1 MKTINTVI
9 SIRPKPLRAGG
20 EEKDIS
26 GGLDIYKNIAEN
38 VITITISNSQQ
49 EIEYEYVKL
58 NSGQPKN
65 NRLTNTQVKL
75 IIKYLLLKL
84 LIIDPSMRENTKLK
98 YCRKVQEVCDLF
110 PEAIIVNETS
120 GMFPLSIFSKRRIS
134 RSHNFE
140 PIHSFRENSG
150 LKKYLY
156 FIPKITG
163 VILERLFSNLLVIS
177 SQDLKY
183 YKYFWSPKKIC
194 VVPLRNLV
202 MANKNIN
209 FNVPNDGTN
218 GIAYLSSTFNVKHNS
233 DGVKFLVN
241 KVFDKPEMNSFG
253 LNIYGSKIPN
263 QFSRKNVVIH
273 GWVDD
278 IEQIYK
284 DNSIFLAVFGGTGQQ
299 SKIFEPMS
307 KGKVVILNPKF
318 VKNQNLVSGTHY
330 LSASNETEYV
340 QHILDSKTNPK
351 KFQEI
356 SNNAFRFC
364 SDLFSYE
371 KNLNTIIHFLNI
383 A

>member
-9 SIRPKPLRAGG
+9 SIRPKPLREGG

-177 SQDLKY
+177 SQDLRY

>member
-1 MKTINTVI
+1 
-9 SIRPKPLRAGG
+9 
-20 EEKDIS
+20 
-26 GGLDIYKNIAEN
+26 
-38 VITITISNSQQ
+38 
-49 EIEYEYVKL
+49 
-58 NSGQPKN
+58 
-65 NRLTNTQVKL
+65 
-75 IIKYLLLKL
+75 
-84 LIIDPSMRENTKLK
+84 MRENTKLN

-177 SQDLKY
+177 SQDLRY

-209 FNVPNDGTN
+209 FNVPNGEIN

-241 KVFDKPEMNSFG
+241 KVFNKPEMDSFE
-253 LNIYGSKIPN
+253 LNIYG
-263 QFSRKNVVIH
+263 
-273 GWVDD
+273 
-278 IEQIYK
+278 
-284 DNSIFLAVFGGTGQQ
+284 DNFLLLSYIFF
-299 SKIFEPMS
+299 
-307 KGKVVILNPKF
+307 
-318 VKNQNLVSGTHY
+318 
-330 LSASNETEYV
+330 LS
-340 QHILDSKTNPK
+340 
-351 KFQEI
+351 
-356 SNNAFRFC
+356 FC
-364 SDLFSYE
+364 SIILYSHTKSKNTRKYCISYFKGTKVLACE
-371 KNLNTIIHFLNI
+371 ERYLEFVAINI
-383 A
+383 N

>member
-20 EEKDIS
+20 EENDIS

-49 EIEYEYVKL
+49 EVKHEYVQL

-65 NRLTNTQVKL
+65 KRMKYSKIKL
-75 IIKYLLLKL
+75 IAKYLLLKL
-84 LIIDPSMRENTKLK
+84 IIIDPSMRENTKLK
-98 YCRKVQEVCDLF
+98 YCKKVQEICDLF
-110 PEAIIVNETS
+110 PGAIIVNETS
-120 GMFPLSIFSKRRIS
+120 GMFPLSIFSKHRIS
-134 RSHNFE
+134 RSNNFE
-140 PIHSFRENSG
+140 PIHCFRENIG

-163 VILERLFSNLLVIS
+163 VLLERLLSNVFVIS
-177 SQDLKY
+177 SQDLRY

-202 MANKNIN
+202 VANKNIYFDEN
-209 FNVPNDGTN
+209 NVEIY

-241 KVFDKPEMNSFG
+241 KVFNKPEMDNFV
-253 LNIYGSKIPN
+253 LNIYGSKISSV
-263 QFSRKNVVIH
+263 FSKKNVIVH
-273 GWVDD
+273 GWVHD
-278 IEQIYK
+278 IEEIYEN
-284 DNSIFLAVFGGTGQQ
+284 NSIFLAVFGGTGQQ

-307 KGKVVILNPKF
+307 RGKVVILNPKL

-330 LSASNETEYV
+330 LSASNDIEYAK
-340 QHILDSKTNPK
+340 HILDSKINPI

-356 SNNAFRFC
+356 GRNAFDYC
-364 SDLFSYE
+364 KELFSYE
-371 KNLNTIIHFLNI
+371 KNLNTITHYLNI
-383 A
+383 S

>member
-1 MKTINTVI
+1 MKPINTVI

-20 EEKDIS
+20 EENDIS

-38 VITITISNSQQ
+38 IITITISNSEQ
-49 EIEYEYVKL
+49 EINSEFVKL
-58 NSGQPKN
+58 NSDQPKTRK
-65 NRLTNTQVKL
+65 NRNSQIKFV
-75 IIKYLLLKL
+75 IKYLLLKF

-110 PEAIIVNETS
+110 PGAIIINETS

-134 RSHNFE
+134 RSNNFE
-140 PIHSFRENSG
+140 PVHSFRENSG

-163 VILERLFSNLLVIS
+163 VILERLLSNIFVIS
-177 SQDLKY
+177 SQDLRY

-194 VVPLRNLV
+194 VVPLRNLI
-202 MANKNIN
+202 MANKNIYIDQIN
-209 FNVPNDGTN
+209 AEIY

-241 KVFDKPEMNSFG
+241 KVFNRPEMGNFE
-253 LNIYGSKIPN
+253 LNIYGSKISSV
-263 QFSRKNVVIH
+263 FGKKNIIIH
-273 GWVDD
+273 GWIDD
-278 IEQIYK
+278 IEEIYK
-284 DNSIFLAVFGGTGQQ
+284 NNSIYLAVFGGTGQQ

-307 KGKVVILNPKF
+307 RGKVVILNPKL

-330 LSASNETEYV
+330 LSASNEIEYV
-340 QHILDSKTNPK
+340 RHILDSKLNPI

-356 SNNAFRFC
+356 GHNAFAYCNR
-364 SDLFSYE
+364 LFSYE
-371 KNLNTIIHFLNI
+371 NNLATIIHHLNI
-383 A
+383 S

>member
-20 EEKDIS
+20 EENDIS

-49 EIEYEYVKL
+49 EIKHEYVKL
-58 NSGQPKN
+58 NSDQPKN
-65 NRLTNTQVKL
+65 RRMKNTQVKL
-75 IIKYLLLKL
+75 ITKYLLLKL

-140 PIHSFRENSG
+140 PIHSFRENTG
-150 LKKYLY
+150 LKKYFY

-163 VILERLFSNLLVIS
+163 VILERLLSNVFVIS
-177 SQDLKY
+177 SQDLRY

-194 VVPLRNLV
+194 VVPLRNIV

-209 FNVPNDGTN
+209 FNVPNGEIN

-241 KVFDKPEMNSFG
+241 KVFNKPEMDSFE
-253 LNIYGSKIPN
+253 LNIYGSKISSV
-263 QFSRKNVVIH
+263 FSKKNVIIH

-278 IEQIYK
+278 IEEIYE

-307 KGKVVILNPKF
+307 RGKVVILNPKL

-330 LSASNETEYV
+330 LSASNEIEYIE
-340 QHILDSKTNPK
+340 HILDSKINPK

-356 SNNAFRFC
+356 SHNGFRFC

-371 KNLNTIIHFLNI
+371 KNLNTIIHYLNI

>member
-1 MKTINTVI
+1 MKPVNTVI

-20 EEKDIS
+20 EENDIS

-49 EIEYEYVKL
+49 EIKSEYVKL
-58 NSGQPKN
+58 NSGQPKTRK
-65 NRLTNTQVKL
+65 NRNSQIKFV
-75 IIKYLLLKL
+75 IKYLLLKF

-98 YCRKVQEVCDLF
+98 YCRKVREVCDLF

-120 GMFPLSIFSKRRIS
+120 AMLPLSVFSKHRIS
-134 RSHNFE
+134 RSNNFE
-140 PIHSFRENSG
+140 PLHSFRENSG

-163 VILERLFSNLLVIS
+163 VLLERLLSNIFVIS
-177 SQDLKY
+177 SQDLRY

-202 MANKNIN
+202 MANKNIYT
-209 FNVPNDGTN
+209 DQTN
-218 GIAYLSSTFNVKHNS
+218 AGIYGIAYLSSTFNVKHNS

-241 KVFDKPEMNSFG
+241 KVFDRPEMDNFE
-253 LNIYGSKIPN
+253 LNIYGSKIPSV
-263 QFSRKNVVIH
+263 FGKKNIIIH
-273 GWVDD
+273 GWIDD
-278 IEQIYK
+278 IEEIYK
-284 DNSIFLAVFGGTGQQ
+284 NNSIFLAVFGGTGQQ

-307 KGKVVILNPKF
+307 RGKVVILNPKL

-330 LSASNETEYV
+330 LSASTEIEYV
-340 QHILDSKTNPK
+340 KHILDSKLNPI

-356 SNNAFRFC
+356 GHNAFAYCNRI
-364 SDLFSYE
+364 FSYE
-371 KNLNTIIHFLNI
+371 DNLTTIIHYLNI
-383 A
+383 S

>member
-20 EEKDIS
+20 EENDIS

-38 VITITISNSQQ
+38 IITITISNSQQ
-49 EIEYEYVKL
+49 EVKHEYVQL

-65 NRLTNTQVKL
+65 KRMKYSKIKL
-75 IIKYLLLKL
+75 IAKYLLLKL
-84 LIIDPSMRENTKLK
+84 IIIDPSMRENTKLK
-98 YCRKVQEVCDLF
+98 YCKKVQEICDLF
-110 PEAIIVNETS
+110 PGAIIVNETS
-120 GMFPLSIFSKRRIS
+120 GMFPLSIFSKHRIS
-134 RSHNFE
+134 RSNNFE
-140 PIHSFRENSG
+140 PIHCFRENIG

-163 VILERLFSNLLVIS
+163 VLLERLLSNVFVIR
-177 SQDLKY
+177 SQDLRY

-202 MANKNIN
+202 VANKNIYFDEN
-209 FNVPNDGTN
+209 NVEIY

-241 KVFDKPEMNSFG
+241 KVFNKPEMDNFV
-253 LNIYGSKIPN
+253 LNIYGSKISSV
-263 QFSRKNVVIH
+263 FSKKNVIVH
-273 GWVDD
+273 GWVHD
-278 IEQIYK
+278 IEEIYEN
-284 DNSIFLAVFGGTGQQ
+284 NSIFLAVFGGTGQQ

-307 KGKVVILNPKF
+307 RGKVVILNPKL

-330 LSASNETEYV
+330 LSASNDIEYAK
-340 QHILDSKTNPK
+340 HILDSKINPI

-356 SNNAFRFC
+356 GRNAFDYC
-364 SDLFSYE
+364 KELFSYE
-371 KNLNTIIHFLNI
+371 KNLNTITHYLNI
-383 A
+383 S

>member
-177 SQDLKY
+177 SQDLRY

>member
-20 EEKDIS
+20 EENDIS

-38 VITITISNSQQ
+38 IITITISNSQQ
-49 EIEYEYVKL
+49 EVKHEYVQL

-65 NRLTNTQVKL
+65 KRMKYSKIKL
-75 IIKYLLLKL
+75 IAKYLLLKL
-84 LIIDPSMRENTKLK
+84 IIIDPSMRENTKLK
-98 YCRKVQEVCDLF
+98 YCKKVQEICDLF
-110 PEAIIVNETS
+110 PGAIIVNETS
-120 GMFPLSIFSKRRIS
+120 GMFPLSIFSKHRIS
-134 RSHNFE
+134 RSNNFE
-140 PIHSFRENSG
+140 PIHCFRENIG

-163 VILERLFSNLLVIS
+163 VLLERLLSNVFVIS
-177 SQDLKY
+177 SQDLRY

-202 MANKNIN
+202 VANKNIYFDEN
-209 FNVPNDGTN
+209 NVEIY

-241 KVFDKPEMNSFG
+241 KVFNKPEMDNFV
-253 LNIYGSKIPN
+253 LNIYGSKISSV
-263 QFSRKNVVIH
+263 FSKKNVIVH
-273 GWVDD
+273 GWVHD
-278 IEQIYK
+278 IEEIYEN
-284 DNSIFLAVFGGTGQQ
+284 NSIFLAVFGGTGQQ

-307 KGKVVILNPKF
+307 RGKVVILNPKL

-330 LSASNETEYV
+330 LSASNDIEYAK
-340 QHILDSKTNPK
+340 HILDSKINPI

-356 SNNAFRFC
+356 GRNAFDYC
-364 SDLFSYE
+364 KELFSYE
-371 KNLNTIIHFLNI
+371 KNLNTITHYLNI
-383 A
+383 S